1 MQFFTVTWSIIH
13 CTVILITKYM
23 CISNNVYYNYLSCK
37 AIFGVYMLPTPIIF
51 FILILCLVLVDI
63 WSVIIGQTITYTCFS
78 QLEGRLAMH
87 YKWTWVVLGFFWC
100 KIIDKFICHFE
111 CHLLHYI
118 KRKKIKSRIIWK
130 NFLSCNRKSEEKFLI
145 VTGNLSSISI
155 IYYHIYIPNICLS
168 VKTISKSTLVKAPP
182 PFHTHTRK
190 KIKQKNNI
198 IKISKS
204 KQIIKKDQTNKQNQK
219 KKKTLQTDYISLVT
233 NVSLQNA
240 YLISS
245 YSLKKIGLGIVKLV
259 YAETVHKY
267 IE

>member
-1 MQFFTVTWSIIH
+1 MFGSSGHMICHYWPNNHIHLFQSIGRSTSH
-13 CTVILITKYM
+13 ALQV
-23 CISNNVYYNYLSCK
+23 NVGC
-37 AIFGVYMLPTPIIF
+37 FGV
-51 FILILCLVLVDI
+51 
-63 WSVIIGQTITYTCFS
+63 
-78 QLEGRLAMH
+78 
-87 YKWTWVVLGFFWC
+87 FFWC

-190 KIKQKNNI
+190 KIKQKTTLT
-198 IKISKS
+198 KYQKA
-204 KQIIKKDQTNKQNQK
+204 NK
-219 KKKTLQTDYISLVT
+219 
-233 NVSLQNA
+233 
-240 YLISS
+240 
-245 YSLKKIGLGIVKLV
+245 
-259 YAETVHKY
+259 
-267 IE
+267 